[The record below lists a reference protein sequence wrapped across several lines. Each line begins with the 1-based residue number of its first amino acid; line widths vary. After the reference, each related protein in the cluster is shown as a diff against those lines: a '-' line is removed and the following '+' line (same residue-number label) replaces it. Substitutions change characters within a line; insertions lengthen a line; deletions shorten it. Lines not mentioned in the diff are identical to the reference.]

1 MNWKKEYKECLL
13 NNKYML
19 EKYIFKNKLWQI
31 EEELLETVLKNNLTI
46 VTKSRNVGFTSLV
59 AGLSARE
66 IALNSEKK
74 VSILYLSQ
82 NGNMCSEFKNRLKSY
97 LKNIPEY
104 LFTGEEKYNIQT
116 GLLDNY
122 LNYVTYHFD
131 ICIIDEPVACN
142 DNINVIKLVDFLKTI
157 SNKIIIGGTGNH
169 NNETWFDFISRNK
182 DNVPYIKMQ
191 WISNPNNKNKDFNFI
206 KECYRNRI
214 EDFEEEIECKVWKK
228 IYL

>member
-13 NNKYML
+13 NNKYMI
-19 EKYIFKNKLWQI
+19 EKYIFENDLWQI
-31 EEELLETVLKNNLTI
+31 QELLLETILKNNLTI
-46 VTKSRNVGFTSLV
+46 ITKSRNVGFTSLL
-59 AGLSARE
+59 AGLTARE

-82 NGNMCSEFKNRLKSY
+82 NGDMCSEFKNRLKKY

-116 GLLDNY
+116 GLLDTY
-122 LNYVTYHFD
+122 LKYGTYHFD

-142 DNINVIKLVDFLKTI
+142 NNIDIIKLVDFLKTI
-157 SNKIIIGGTGNH
+157 SNKIIIGGTGNR
-169 NNETWFDFISRNK
+169 NNETWFDFISKNK
-182 DNVPYIKMQ
+182 GNAPYIKMQ
-191 WISNPNNKNKDFNFI
+191 WIDNPNNKNKDFNFI
-206 KECYRNRI
+206 KKCYQNRI